1 MRFCCIIIA
10 DMKKVFKL
18 WMLLLLVVCTL
29 NIKIN
34 AQGSSLKILFT
45 SNLLDSIE
53 PVKYEENDT
62 IKAFGGYT
70 NIKDVLSNN
79 SDENTLIFDAGNFS
93 TGSIYSAINTTS
105 APSLTLMSNMG
116 YDAILLAEEEIANG
130 EEDLGKMLSVLE
142 SNPTLL
148 KGNLNYEDNGSRN
161 VRFYQIFQKAGKKI
175 AVFGVVDTAH
185 LKKDTKPY
193 FSSEKETARNILN
206 DIGTE
211 NVDIIICL
219 YNGDNSDASSF
230 ASEFNNIDLIIC
242 SNMSNEKETKVG
254 NTAIVGCASRG
265 REVGSVV
272 INDGSIIFK
281 TIEVT
286 KSDSEDEEFKEQ
298 INNFQKEVQ
307 STILKRYGLS
317 YQNSFART
325 TFTLDGL
332 DMEKENFALA
342 DLIADA
348 YRSSYIFREDD
359 KVRTV
364 VSITNGQSINNA
376 LYRGEISVN
385 DIFSLVSSQTGDDN
399 LAGLSLIRVYL
410 SGSDLRKICELDAS
424 SLKDDKNRRL
434 FFGGLKYDYNENRP
448 LWNRVEEVYVSA
460 TTDYYIPIDN
470 KTMYPVVMSTK
481 VYKSLNDEINNSE
494 DGLSWSPIGIR
505 GEEFPELRTLLLRNN
520 DGTLIK
526 EWSSIASYIRKGE
539 KDTTGKYIIDSKY
552 SGPVQRKKNDNT
564 LNPLKL
570 FKNIKEETLID
581 LAKKVGY
588 VIAGVI
594 VLKLFVTIINK
605 FFVKETTDN

>member
-18 WMLLLLVVCTL
+18 WILLVLVVCTL

-45 SNLLDSIE
+45 ANLLDSIE
-53 PVKYEENDT
+53 PFKCEENDT
-62 IKAFGGYT
+62 VQTFGGYASIQT
-70 NIKDVLSNN
+70 VLSDNK
-79 SDENTLIFDAGNFS
+79 DDNTLVLDAGNFS
-93 TGSIYSAINTTS
+93 SGSIYSALNTTK
-105 APSLTLMSNMG
+105 APSLALMSEMG
-116 YDAILLAEEEIANG
+116 YDAILLGEKEIANG

-161 VRFYQIFQKAGKKI
+161 VKDYRVFQKAGKKI
-175 AVFGVVDTAH
+175 AVFGVVDTTG

-193 FSSEKETARNILN
+193 FSSEKETAQNILK
-206 DIGTE
+206 DIEAE
-211 NVDIIICL
+211 NVDVIICL
-219 YNGDNSDASSF
+219 YNGNDSRASSF

-242 SNMSNEKETKVG
+242 SNMNGEKETKVG

-272 INDGSIIFK
+272 IDDGNITFK
-281 TIEVT
+281 TIEVN
-286 KSDSEDEEFKEQ
+286 KSTGKDETIQEH
-298 INNFQKEVQ
+298 ISSFQREVQ
-307 STILKRYGLS
+307 TTILKRYGLN
-317 YQNSFART
+317 YQNSFAT
-325 TFTLDGL
+325 AKFTLDAL

-342 DLIADA
+342 DFIADA
-348 YRSSYIFREDD
+348 YRSSYAFREDD
-359 KVRTV
+359 EVRTV

-376 LYRGEISVN
+376 LYRGDISIN
-385 DIFSLVSSQTGDDN
+385 DVFSLVSSQVGEDD

-410 SGSDLRKICELDAS
+410 SGVDLRKICELDAS
-424 SLKDDKNRRL
+424 SLKDDKDRRL

-448 LWNRVEEVYVSA
+448 LWNRVEEVYVLA

-470 KTMYPVVMSTK
+470 KTMYPVVMNTK
-481 VYKSLNDEINNSE
+481 VYNSLNEEITNSE
-494 DGLSWSPIGIR
+494 DNLSWSPIGIR
-505 GEEFPELRTLLLRNN
+505 GEEFPELRTVLLRNN

-539 KDTTGKYIIDSKY
+539 RDITGKYIIDSRY
-552 SGPVQRKKNDNT
+552 SGPVQKKKNDNT

-570 FKNIKEETLID
+570 FKNIKEEELVS

-588 VIAGVI
+588 VVAAVV
-594 VLKLFVTIINK
+594 VLKLLVMIINK
-605 FFVKETTDN
+605 FFAKETPDN